1 MKRLLKDNWKFL
13 LLVLLGGLIGGYC
26 IGFYSYNSLSEEL
39 LQQLQ
44 NQNVSKEM
52 VALASSIQYGIL
64 FGVIL
69 ASIGIVLSKK
79 INLWKE
85 FRIDKKAILA
95 TAIISIIGALVLF
108 PGDKLIFGSFNTW
121 VYEQYITKPTIYKMV
136 GGLLVGGI
144 IEEIMMRLF
153 FMSLIVFIISKLLYK
168 SKKEIP
174 TLVFI
179 IANVLSALFFAV
191 GHLPST
197 ASMTVLTSLIIIRC
211 FLFNGGLGLC
221 FGYLYRKYGIG
232 YAMISHGLC
241 HLISDILMI
250 LFI

>member
-1 MKRLLKDNWKFL
+1 MKKFLKDNWKFL
-13 LLVLLGGLIGGYC
+13 LLILLGGLIGGYC
-26 IGFYSYNSLSEEL
+26 IGLYSYDSLSEEL
-39 LQQLQ
+39 LKQIQ

-52 VALASSIQYGIL
+52 IALASAIQYGIP

-79 INLWKE
+79 IKLWKE
-85 FRIDKKAILA
+85 FKIDKKAIIA
-95 TAIISIIGALVLF
+95 TTIITIIGALVLF
-108 PGDKLIFGSFNTW
+108 PGDKLIFGPFNAW
-121 VYEQYITKPTIYKMV
+121 VNEQYTIKPTIYKII

-144 IEEIMMRLF
+144 IEEIIMRLF
-153 FMSLIVFIISKLLYK
+153 FMTLIVFIIYKLIYK
-168 SKKEIP
+168 NKKEIP
-174 TLVFI
+174 TIVFAI
-179 IANVLSALFFAV
+179 SNVLAALLFAA

-197 ASMTVLTSLIIIRC
+197 ATMTSLTSLIIIRC

-241 HLISDILMI
+241 HLISDIIMI
-250 LFI
+250 IFI